1 MGGTKLVGMVLLV
14 LGALG
19 LIYGGF
25 SYTKEE
31 TAAKIG
37 PLEIKVAQ
45 QENVNIPLWVGIAA
59 MVAGG
64 ALLVIGR
71 KP

>member
-1 MGGTKLVGMVLLV
+1 MGGSKLVGMVLLV

>member
-1 MGGTKLVGMVLLV
+1 MGGTKLVGVVLLV

-64 ALLVIGR
+64 ALLVMGR

>member
-1 MGGTKLVGMVLLV
+1 MGGTKLIGVVLVV

-37 PLEIKVAQ
+37 PMEIKVAQ
-45 QENVNIPLWVGIAA
+45 QENVNIPLWVGIGAI
-59 MVAGG
+59 VIGG
-64 ALLVIGR
+64 ALLVMGR
-71 KP
+71 KS

>member
-64 ALLVIGR
+64 ALLVMGR